1 MEEDKYATRDEES
14 SVYPWLKHDTPS
26 RNNPEEA
33 NESTKWRTPAAST
46 NVRNSIDQDS
56 ILQYAPVSLEKMSN
70 AARKRFTQRNSKE
83 KQAVH

>member
-1 MEEDKYATRDEES
+1 MEEDKDATRDEES
-14 SVYPWLKHDTPS
+14 SVYPWLKNDTPS

-46 NVRNSIDQDS
+46 TIRHSIDQDS

-70 AARKRFTQRNSKE
+70 AAKKRFT
-83 KQAVH
+83 